1 MAFVICIVP
10 VAPMRKDD
18 AHRSEMVSQ
27 LLFGE
32 IAEVLEETKVFT
44 RLRCLYDGYEGWCQ
58 SSQLSVIEESQVK
71 TNGKQ
76 LANNWVTPIEFTG
89 NTMQLSLGSS
99 LGLLQNSKAQVAQYS
114 FSYTGKAWDPAA
126 AVITDETLAQRAFQY
141 LNTPYLWGGRSVF
154 GIDCSGFVQQVYR
167 FFNKPLLRDAYL
179 QAGEGEVVGF
189 LQEAKCGNLAF
200 FDNEEGKITH
210 VGMLLNADTII
221 HSSGKVRVDK
231 IDNMGIINSDTGER
245 THKLRIIKRYF

>member
-1 MAFVICIVP
+1 MAFVICMVP
-10 VAPMRKDD
+10 AAPMRKED

-44 RLRCLYDGYEGWCQ
+44 KLRCLYDGYEGWCQ
-58 SSQLSVIEESQVK
+58 SSQLSGIEASQVN
-71 TNGKQ
+71 TNGKE
-76 LANNWVTPIEFTG
+76 LTNNWVTPIEFNG

-99 LGLLQNSKAQVAQYS
+99 LGLLQNGKASVDKYS
-114 FSYTGKAWDPAA
+114 FSYAGKTWNPVE
-126 AVITDETLAQRAFQY
+126 AVITEEALTQRAFQY

-154 GIDCSGFVQQVYR
+154 GIDCSGFVQQVYH
-167 FFNKPLLRDAYL
+167 FFNQPLLRDAYL

-189 LQEAKCGNLAF
+189 LQETKCGDLAF
-200 FDNEEGKITH
+200 FDNEEGRITH